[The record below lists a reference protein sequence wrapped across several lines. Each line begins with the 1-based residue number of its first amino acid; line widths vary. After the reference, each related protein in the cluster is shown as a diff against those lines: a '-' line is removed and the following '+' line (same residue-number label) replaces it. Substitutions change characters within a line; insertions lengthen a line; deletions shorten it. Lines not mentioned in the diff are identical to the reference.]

1 MSAVILWI
9 AGRTGLGS
17 FLSGLIAYAVVLAL
31 AGGGFLAWSAHKYNQ
46 GYAAGEAHER
56 ADWHDRM
63 RLAAIA
69 QAAEA
74 KTRQADIDA
83 AAHEYIDQQD
93 VDALKI
99 SALEDELAKE
109 KANATPP
116 NKGQPACVA
125 TPRGVSTRLNSIG
138 R

>member
-17 FLSGLIAYAVVLAL
+17 LLSGLIAYAVLLAL
-31 AGGGFLAWSAHKYNQ
+31 AGGAVWAWSAHKYNE
-46 GYAAGEAHER
+46 GYAAGEVHER
-56 ADWHDRM
+56 ADWQDRM
-63 RLAAIA
+63 RLARIA
-69 QAAEA
+69 QEAEA

-83 AAHEYIDQQD
+83 AAQQYIDQQD

-109 KANATPP
+109 KANA
-116 NKGQPACVA
+116 KASGGGSACVA

>member
-1 MSAVILWI
+1 MSAIILWI

-17 FLSGLIAYAVVLAL
+17 LLSGLIAWTLVFAL
-31 AGGGFLAWSAHKYNQ
+31 AGVAVWGWSVHKYND

-56 ADWHDRM
+56 ADWQDRM

-83 AAHEYIDQQD
+83 AAQEYIDQQD

>member
-1 MSAVILWI
+1 MSAIILWI
-9 AGRTGLGS
+9 AGRTRLGS
-17 FLSGLIAYAVVLAL
+17 LLSGLIAYAVVLAL
-31 AGGGFLAWSAHKYNQ
+31 AVGAVWSWSAHKYNE
-46 GYAAGEAHER
+46 GYSAGEAHER
-56 ADWHDRM
+56 SDWQDKM
-63 RLAAIA
+63 RLARIA

-83 AAHEYIDQQD
+83 AAQEYIDQQD

-109 KANATPP
+109 KANAKPS
-116 NKGQPACVA
+116 KGQPACVA